1 MLRVLGCGAL
11 IARREACEAVLKG
24 KRYFG
29 GGTVQAVAASEHFHV
44 LRADWPSRLEDG
56 TAAFTAIA
64 QLDAGFHTL
73 NSLAGGMTAV
83 QRHTCSLAQAT
94 ADRLSK
100 LEHYN
105 GAPVVQLYGPWNNAQ
120 CEMGSIVSFNC
131 LKPDGA
137 PVGFAEVAQVPA
149 C

>member
-1 MLRVLGCGAL
+1 M
-11 IARREACEAVLKG
+11 LKG

-64 QLDAGFHTL
+64 QLDAGFNTIAQFHPPVAQLDAGFNTL
-73 NSLAGGMTAV
+73 SSLAGGMSAV

-105 GAPVVQLYGPWNNAQ
+105 GAPVVQLYGPWNNVQ
-120 CEMGSIVSFNC
+120 CKMGSIVSFNC
-131 LKPDGA
+131 LKPDGT
-137 PVGFAEVAQVPA
+137 PVGFAEVAQVPV